1 LTSAVLA
8 VVVHAFVDVNNS
20 SFNVIIAG
28 AADMDDALN
37 GKSLVL
43 IAVRKPDGL
52 VLLLKGD

>member
-1 LTSAVLA
+1 MLA